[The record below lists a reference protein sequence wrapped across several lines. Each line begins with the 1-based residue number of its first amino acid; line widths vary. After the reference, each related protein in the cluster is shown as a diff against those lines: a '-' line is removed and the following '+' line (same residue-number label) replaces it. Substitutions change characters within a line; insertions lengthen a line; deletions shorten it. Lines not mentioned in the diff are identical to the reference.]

1 MTSRSRMPGLVA
13 ALVLISALASPS
25 AIAAES
31 TGGPS
36 PQYPGSRLSISISK
50 AARASSV
57 VTVTFKGT
65 NAQFT
70 EGAPIS
76 YALTAFVQARS
87 ALPKCPAS
95 YDEELNNFANLGG
108 RSIIRIATN
117 LNEGVQG
124 PFSYK
129 AKSRA
134 GPARRIVVCAY
145 SRLITDDAAYA
156 QLR

>member
-1 MTSRSRMPGLVA
+1 MTRRSPTPGLVA
-13 ALVLISALASPS
+13 SLVLISALASPS

-31 TGGPS
+31 TGGPA
-36 PQYPGSRLSISISK
+36 PQYPGPRLSISISK

-57 VTVTFKGT
+57 VTVTFEGT

-129 AKSRA
+129 VKYPP
-134 GPARRIVVCAY
+134 GPAPRLVVCAY
-145 SRLITDDAAYA
+145 SRRSTHEP
-156 QLR
+156 